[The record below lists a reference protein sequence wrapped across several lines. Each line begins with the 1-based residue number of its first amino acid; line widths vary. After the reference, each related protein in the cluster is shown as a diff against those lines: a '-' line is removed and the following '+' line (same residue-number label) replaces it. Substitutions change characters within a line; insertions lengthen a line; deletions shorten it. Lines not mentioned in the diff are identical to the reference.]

1 MATPNETYLQ
11 PASLPKEKENS
22 LLLVIVASAAGTLIE
37 WYDLF
42 IAIILA
48 NTLSAQLFPGNSGF
62 LDTLG
67 VVGSSYLI
75 RPIGSLIFGRIG
87 DKKGRKRSF
96 LQSLLL
102 MGSATFL
109 IGCLPTFKQAG
120 WFAPVLLL
128 LLRLSQ
134 GLAISGEY
142 AGATIYV
149 AEHAPA
155 NKRGFYTGFIQATVP
170 FGLMIC
176 LLTVFSTRALLSNE
190 QFSSFGWRIPFLF
203 SSVLVV
209 LSYMVR
215 RKLHESPLFNK
226 IKTEGKIAQAP
237 ITQAFK
243 QKGNLRLML
252 LAVFGGNAAQSTIM
266 HCAQFVSLYFL
277 QRSVNIPDST
287 ALLILAV
294 ANLLGGLFFQP
305 FGALSDRIGRKKV
318 ILSGLILSVLV
329 IPISFYLFMHTGNPG
344 GLLIKHSIS
353 APVICLFIF
362 LIFCMSICS
371 AMVYGPMG
379 AFMLEL
385 FPTNI
390 RYTSMGFSY
399 NIGNGVFG
407 GSTAFIT
414 EFLKSTLVVGV
425 VLSPFVGLIYPL
437 SLILIAIIINAVF
450 VPETYKRSLSG

>member
-1 MATPNETYLQ
+1 MHQTTTTQQPLQ
-11 PASLPKEKENS
+11 QKEKNS
-22 LLLVIVASAAGTLIE
+22 LLLVIAASAAGTLIE

-42 IAIILA
+42 VAIILA
-48 NTLSAQLFPGNSGF
+48 STLSQHFFQGKSRF
-62 LDTLG
+62 LETLA

-75 RPIGSLIFGRIG
+75 RPVGALLFGGVG

-96 LQSLLL
+96 LYSLLL
-102 MGSATFL
+102 MGTATFL
-109 IGCLPTFKQAG
+109 IGCLPTFQQVG
-120 WFAPVLLL
+120 WLAPVLLL
-128 LLRLSQ
+128 LLRLCQ

-149 AEHAPA
+149 AEHSPA
-155 NKRGFYTGFIQATVP
+155 NKRGYYTGFIQATVP

-176 LLTVFSTRALLSNE
+176 LLVVFGTSTVMGKDAFNAW
-190 QFSSFGWRIPFLF
+190 GWRIPFLF

-209 LSYMVR
+209 LSYLLR
-215 RKLHESPLFNK
+215 RRLKESPVFHDLK
-226 IKTEGKIAQAP
+226 MEGKIEQSP
-237 ITQAFK
+237 VNQAFK

-277 QRSVNIPDST
+277 QLTVHINNTT
-287 ALLILAV
+287 ALLILAA
-294 ANLLGGLFFQP
+294 ANLAGGMFFQP

-318 ILSGLILSVLV
+318 ILAGLIASAV
-329 IPISFYLFMHTGNPG
+329 IIPACFYLFVKFGNPQ
-344 GLLIKHSIS
+344 GLTVEHDIS
-353 APVICLFIF
+353 TRVTFLFIGLVF
-362 LIFCMSICS
+362 LMSLCS
-371 AMVYGPMG
+371 AMVYGPIG

-385 FPTNI
+385 FPTKI

-414 EFLKSTLVVGV
+414 EFLKRNLVVGV
-425 VLSPFVGLIYPL
+425 ALAPYIGLVYPL
-437 SLILIAIIINAVF
+437 SLVVIAICINAAY
-450 VPETYKRSLSG
+450 VPETYTRNLEEE

>member
-1 MATPNETYLQ
+1 MNELQ
-11 PASLPKEKENS
+11 ARPPVSPQLPKEERSS
-22 LLLVIVASAAGTLIE
+22 LLLVIIASAAGTLIE

-48 NTLSAQLFPGNSGF
+48 STLSVHFFPGNSKF
-62 LDTLG
+62 LETLA

-75 RPIGSLIFGRIG
+75 RPIGALLFGGLG

-96 LQSLLL
+96 LHSLLL
-102 MGSATFL
+102 MGTATFL
-109 IGCLPTFKQAG
+109 IGCLPTFNQVG
-120 WFAPVLLL
+120 WLAPILLL
-128 LLRLSQ
+128 MLRLCQ

-155 NKRGFYTGFIQATVP
+155 NKRGFYAGFIQATVP
-170 FGLMIC
+170 FGLLIC
-176 LLTVFSTRALLSNE
+176 LMVVFSTRALMTTEN
-190 QFSSFGWRIPFLF
+190 FTAYGWRIPFLF
-203 SSVLVV
+203 SSILVI
-209 LSYMVR
+209 LSYIIR
-215 RKLHESPLFNK
+215 RRLKESPLFSK
-226 IKTEGKIAQAP
+226 IKVEGKLAQAP
-237 ITQAFK
+237 VKEAFK
-243 QKGNLRLML
+243 IRGNLRLML

-277 QRSVNIPDST
+277 QLTVHLKDTT

-294 ANLLGGLFFQP
+294 ANLLGGIFFQP

-318 ILSGLILSVLV
+318 ILTGLVLSTV
-329 IPISFYLFMHTGNPG
+329 IIPVSFYLFIRLGNPA
-344 GLLIKHSIS
+344 GLTTVHGVS
-353 APVICLFIF
+353 AVTVAMLTGLVF
-362 LIFCMSICS
+362 LMSICS

-414 EFLKSTLVVGV
+414 QFLSKTLVVG
-425 VLSPFVGLIYPL
+425 LAFAPFVGLIYPL
-437 SLILIAIIINAVF
+437 SLILIAIVINVLY
-450 VPETYKRSLSG
+450 VPETYKRSLEE

>member
-1 MATPNETYLQ
+1 MSDKQ
-11 PASLPKEKENS
+11 PAQTVEAALPQKQKSS

-48 NTLSAQLFPGNSGF
+48 GTLSQHFFPGDSKF
-62 LDTLG
+62 LETLA

-75 RPIGSLIFGRIG
+75 RPVGALFFGGQG
-87 DKKGRKRSF
+87 DKRGRKRSF
-96 LQSLLL
+96 LYSLLL

-120 WFAPVLLL
+120 WLAPILLL
-128 LLRLSQ
+128 VLRLCQ

-155 NKRGFYTGFIQATVP
+155 NRRGFYTGFIQATVP

-176 LLTVFSTRALLSNE
+176 LLVVFSTHALMSAGN
-190 QFSSFGWRIPFLF
+190 FTAYGWRIPFLF
-203 SSVLVV
+203 SSVLVI
-209 LSYMVR
+209 LSYIIR
-215 RKLHESPLFNK
+215 RRLKESPLFNQ
-226 IKTEGKIAQAP
+226 IKLEGKIEQSP
-237 ITQAFK
+237 VNQAFK

-252 LAVFGGNAAQSTIM
+252 LAVFGGNAAQSTMM

-277 QRSVNIPDST
+277 QLTVHLYDKT
-287 ALLILAV
+287 ALLILAA
-294 ANLLGGLFFQP
+294 ANLLGGMFFQP

-318 ILSGLILSVLV
+318 ILTGLIASALI
-329 IPISFYLFMHTGNPG
+329 IPTCFYLFVRLGNPQ
-344 GLLIKHSIS
+344 GLTVVHDVS
-353 APVICLFIF
+353 AATICLLTGLVF
-362 LIFCMSICS
+362 LMSLCS
-371 AMVYGPMG
+371 ALVYGPMG

-414 EFLKSTLVVGV
+414 EFLKRNLIVGIAFA
-425 VLSPFVGLIYPL
+425 PFIGLIYPL
-437 SLILIAIIINAVF
+437 SLIVIAICINSVF
-450 VPETYKRSLSG
+450 VPETFRRSLVN